1 MAGISTRLINYVT
14 RTEIGFA
21 TRIMRP
27 TTSILAVG
35 LPHASAMTELL
46 STLCRTQLSNSFAGV
61 ANPFSL
67 RPLVVGERSSMLARA
82 RALTPSLRPAR

>member
-1 MAGISTRLINYVT
+1 MEAVRVAGISTRLINYVT

-46 STLCRTQLSNSFAGV
+46 STLCRTQLSN
-61 ANPFSL
+61 
-67 RPLVVGERSSMLARA
+67 
-82 RALTPSLRPAR
+82 PSLGSPIHFPYALLSWVNARRCWRGRGL